1 MKIDTK
7 EFANMPGLMSARLSE
22 SADAAAA
29 LELTWSG
36 YGPEWLEYMEPV
48 TLMHRGR
55 VLFHGRLIS
64 YTRTNEAG
72 ETETT
77 ATAKDA
83 LWLLDHLTL
92 GAQIAEALAAN
103 NGREANLT
111 MAARNAMVS
120 WAALAESCRVNAP
133 QWVVTEG
140 GEVLPEA
147 EVRLDVSRANYSS
160 GAAWKKE
167 GMVTQ
172 WTALLVMKEANPD
185 AFYRYRPTTGAVE
198 VVSLKR
204 AEKIEWN
211 TEQMRLE
218 ACAEVAPQYENS
230 ITGVALLVSWDKS
243 ADGDGA
249 LGGAILQVY
258 PEGVEASDMGVKLYT
273 AHVKNY
279 VQATQQAHYMMR
291 QLKSY
296 YDAVNELQHSG
307 SVRAL
312 LDDVESSPLC
322 SRMSVTGAGTHEEW
336 HDMASMVTGVAWDFV
351 AGVVEVQLGTDM
363 GEPHISE
370 MVFPDE
376 PEEDETTE
384 EGGGGDFEWPTSSE
398 DTTTASNLPSWDL
411 NSTQEEEMSTT
422 WEETTTTWEENISLS
437 ETTTTWEETTT
448 TWDET
453 DTASASESEELTFS
467 TWDDIF
473 TTGGGESATWGDSD
487 TTTWD
492 GSSTGSRGSGS
503 SGSGSDGGTA
513 SGSSDGGTASGSDDC
528 GWCTEKWAALE
539 AWKAGMEERLAAL
552 EAALEG
558 SCDCACAGLL
568 EDIQKAVNEAAAG
581 VNLTASVTAS
591 VMTTNTGDLK
601 VNATAEASGGSGS
614 ASVSFQY

>member
-7 EFANMPGLMSARLSE
+7 EFASMPGLMSARLSE

-77 ATAKDA
+77 ATVKDA

-111 MAARNAMVS
+111 LAAQNAMVS
-120 WAALAESCRVNAP
+120 WATLAESCQVDAP
-133 QWVVTEG
+133 QWVVTVE
-140 GEVLPEA
+140 GEVCQEA
-147 EVRLDVSRANYSS
+147 VVWLDVSRANYSS
-160 GAAWKKE
+160 GAVWKKE

-211 TEQMRLE
+211 TEKMRLE

-243 ADGDGA
+243 TNGDGA

-279 VQATQQAHYMMR
+279 VQATQQANYMMR

-307 SVRAL
+307 SVRAML
-312 LDDVESSPLC
+312 PDVESSPLC

-336 HDMASMVTGVAWDFV
+336 HDMASMVTGVVWDFV

-370 MVFPDE
+370 MVFPEE
-376 PEEDETTE
+376 PEEETTESEGGGVEWPTRTEEETTE
-384 EGGGGDFEWPTSSE
+384 ED
-398 DTTTASNLPSWDL
+398 DDLPSWEL
-411 NSTQEEEMSTT
+411 TTTQEAETT
-422 WEETTTTWEENISLS
+422 TTREETTTTWEETISLD
-437 ETTTTWEETTT
+437 ETTT

-453 DTASASESEELTFS
+453 TTTWDETETASASESEELTFS

-473 TTGGGESATWGDSD
+473 TTGGGESATSGDSD

-492 GSSTGSRGSGS
+492 GSSTGS

-528 GWCTEKWAALE
+528 GCAAKWAALE
-539 AWKAGMEERLAAL
+539 AWKTGIEGRLAAL

-581 VNLTASVTAS
+581 VSLTASVTES

-601 VNATAEASGGSGS
+601 VNATAEASGGSGN
-614 ASVSFQY
+614 ASVKFQY